1 MPAALAVTD
10 AIAAVT
16 AFVQPWADRV
26 ADSPVLATSLITVHL
41 VAIFAAG
48 GLAIGVDRRV
58 LRATSTYRVVTVPA
72 TDVQNDAPSESPSDM
87 PRSLLGVVIGDLGD
101 THRPVIAA
109 LALAA
114 TTGVM
119 LLLSD
124 VGTFAVSRVFW
135 SKMAL
140 LGLLLLNGLR
150 LRKAEAR
157 LAGGSDDAR
166 AVRALRAAAFFS
178 LFAWFGIVVLGAV
191 LGNA

>member
-1 MPAALAVTD
+1 MPAALAVSD
-10 AIAAVT
+10 VIARVT
-16 AFVQPWADRV
+16 AFAQPWADRV
-26 ADSPVLATSLITVHL
+26 ADNQVLATGLITLHL

-48 GLAIGVDRRV
+48 GLAIGADRRV
-58 LRATSTYRVVTVPA
+58 LRATSTYRVVTEPT
-72 TDVQNDAPSESPSDM
+72 TDVPQ
-87 PRSLLGVVIGDLGD
+87 SLLGVVIGDLGD

-114 TTGVM
+114 ITGVL

-157 LAGGSDDAR
+157 LAGGSNDAS
-166 AVRALRAAAFFS
+166 AVRALRGAAFFS
-178 LFAWFGIVVLGAV
+178 LCAWFGIVVLGAI

>member
-1 MPAALAVTD
+1 MPAALALTD

-16 AFVQPWADRV
+16 AFSQPWADRV
-26 ADSPVLATSLITVHL
+26 ADSSVLATGLITVHL
-41 VAIFAAG
+41 AAIFAAG
-48 GLAIGVDRRV
+48 GLAIGADRRV
-58 LRATSTYRVVTVPA
+58 LRATSTYRVVTAPT
-72 TDVQNDAPSESPSDM
+72 TDTSQ
-87 PRSLLGVVIGDLGD
+87 SLLGVVIGDLGD

-109 LALAA
+109 LSLAA

-140 LGLLLLNGLR
+140 LGLLLFNGVR

-157 LAGGSDDAR
+157 LAGGSGDAR
-166 AVRALRAAAFFS
+166 AVSALRSAALIS
-178 LFAWFGIVVLGAV
+178 LFAWFGIVVLGAI